1 MAMTGREKGLTPLE
15 RKKKRLELYYSKE
28 EQMLSPGG
36 VKAYGI
42 GTRNVQRYET
52 ALKEI
57 QSQIA
62 KLEQEIKE
70 MESKG
75 KPHKAVAVVPMDW

>member
-1 MAMTGREKGLTPLE
+1 MGRTGRKKGMTPLE
-15 RKKKRLELYYSKE
+15 RKKKRLELYYSRE
-28 EQMLSPGG
+28 EQMLSPEG

-57 QSQIA
+57 QSQIGE
-62 KLEQEIKE
+62 LEKEIKE
-70 MESKG
+70 MESKA